1 MMSFSSKTTGRCAS
15 QLLMRRKTR
24 AYAVATFQSRNIAT
38 KATIANANLRLVGGT
53 FAASRDDLVPLQ
65 QQQQQQK
72 PSEFRLKSSRGYYSS
87 VGDNFYSNNN
97 TGGFVLRY
105 FSSAPHIRSRDAT
118 SAWLAA
124 GGDGRVTLHGEEES
138 ATAAFNEDDEIGSG
152 RSTGNN
158 VVSIGIN
165 AYGTST
171 HPRPEVIE
179 RSSCTSSSPRMAA
192 FAEVDRVRA
201 SIAENSGKT
210 TEAGG
215 LDLSHLR
222 AQPTIIDGENENEWP
237 VGATSDVSDL
247 VESNRA
253 RLLQVLGL
261 ESINPNNSDS
271 DNADTCA
278 AIMCASGTDA
288 ELMGALAGIA
298 SAGTSSDT
306 MQKWT
311 TSNQG
316 KGQAVTKGGASLIS
330 ILMPGTGSGV
340 GDAAGMRHHSAAAPQ
355 ADSVQPGE
363 PIGGMVDGSIVA
375 FEPVRENVDV
385 TDGDALREFID
396 AKKKQTNAGSVLLHA
411 IAGSK
416 TGMHQPPLVVA
427 DSLAN
432 ESDDI
437 LVCIDAC
444 QMRVT
449 PEYIRSQ
456 LSKGYIVLLTGS
468 KFYGGPPFAGACLL
482 PPKRA
487 REIEAMA
494 ALEGGI
500 PSGLAE
506 YFTADDVPG
515 DSMPIF
521 KSKLSPIPNTGLA
534 LRWTAALHSMERF
547 RSNPPFMTK
556 RVAKRWV
563 SRVRALAEGF
573 YPAVEVLEAHGIH
586 EEEEHRI
593 GGVNTIVSLM
603 IRTGGSGGGMLGVK
617 GLKQLQLLLGTD
629 LSELCD
635 GTTFPESALGVAKI
649 RAQLGQPVLLGGGAR
664 HGVVRLAIGATDI
677 CETVESAVANSD
689 DNSDDDEDPFA
700 ALDALS
706 NAIDALVVN
715 DVQVLRKIELLATHW
730 EAVAKRFDDLPATA
744 VRWQARLAAEG
755 VAPAH
760 ASSAAPREVTHVDI
774 GWLKPHEK
782 VVNQDRVTALVDAI
796 GRWGAY
802 RKPLLVD
809 RESGSIL
816 DGHHRYFAA
825 QKLGLSKVP
834 AALVDY
840 LEDDSISVELWPGDH
855 GVASISKQD
864 VIDMCLSADVF
875 PPKTSRHTFA
885 EPLNPIFVPLE
896 ELRDDEATRK

>member
-1 MMSFSSKTTGRCAS
+1 MGAVTALQHSRSF
-15 QLLMRRKTR
+15 
-24 AYAVATFQSRNIAT
+24 
-38 KATIANANLRLVGGT
+38 ANGKLRLVGG
-53 FAASRDDLVPLQ
+53 AALSTSRYADLLPL
-65 QQQQQQK
+65 
-72 PSEFRLKSSRGYYSS
+72 PASEFNRSSDKSKITARSFSS
-87 VGDNFYSNNN
+87 V
-97 TGGFVLRY
+97 
-105 FSSAPHIRSRDAT
+105 IRSRDAT

-124 GGDGRVTLHGEEES
+124 GGDGRVTLHDEEHS
-138 ATAAFNEDDEIGSG
+138 ATASFNEDDDVGTG
-152 RSTGNN
+152 RKIT
-158 VVSIGIN
+158 SIVTTGIN

-179 RSSCTSSSPRMAA
+179 RSSCTSSSPRMEA
-192 FAEVDRVRA
+192 FAHVDEVRA
-201 SIAENSGKT
+201 SIC
-210 TEAGG
+210 
-215 LDLSHLR
+215 DLAVSHLS
-222 AQPTIIDGENENEWP
+222 AQPTILDNDSSSGQKWP
-237 VGATSDVSDL
+237 AEATSTVSEI
-247 VESNRA
+247 VESNRS
-253 RLLQVLGL
+253 RLLKVLGL
-261 ESINPNNSDS
+261 EPMT
-271 DNADTCA
+271 ADAEGSCA
-278 AIMCASGTDA
+278 AVIMCASGTDA
-288 ELMGALAGIA
+288 ELIGALAGIA
-298 SAGTSSDT
+298 AAGTNSET
-306 MQKWT
+306 VQKWT
-311 TSNQG
+311 ASNSRG
-316 KGQAVTKGGASLIS
+316 VGQAVSKDGASLVS

-363 PIGGMVDGSIVA
+363 PISGIVDGSIVA
-375 FEPVRENVDV
+375 FEPVRENIDV
-385 TDGDALREFID
+385 TDGTALREYID
-396 AKKKQTNAGSVLLHA
+396 AKKEQTNASSVLLHA

-427 DSLAN
+427 DALAS
-432 ESDDI
+432 EDV

-456 LSKGYIVLLTGS
+456 LDKEYIVLLTGS
-468 KFYGGPPFAGACLL
+468 KFYGAPPFAGAVLL

-487 REIEAMA
+487 REMEALA

-515 DSMPIF
+515 DSMPLL
-521 KSKLSPIPNTGLA
+521 KSKLPPIPNVGLA

-547 RSNPPFMTK
+547 TEAPSFMTN

-573 YPAVEVLEAHGIH
+573 YPAVEVLEAHGID
-586 EEEEHRI
+586 EEEEYRI
-593 GGVNTIVSLM
+593 GNANTIVSLM
-603 IRTGGSGGGMLGVK
+603 IRTGGGMLGVK

-629 LSELCD
+629 LSDLCD
-635 GTTFPESALGVAKI
+635 GTTFPESARGVAKI

-677 CETVESAVANSD
+677 CEAVESSIAMRKANNASSSSD
-689 DNSDDDEDPFA
+689 DEEDPFA

-706 NAIDALVVN
+706 DAIDAMVVD

-730 EAVAKRFDDLPATA
+730 EAVAKRFDELPATA

-755 VAPAH
+755 VA
-760 ASSAAPREVTHVDI
+760 SAQTSNLAPREVTNVDI
-774 GWLKPHEK
+774 GWLKPHEM

-809 RESGSIL
+809 RDSGSIL

-825 QKLGLSKVP
+825 QKLGLAKVP

-840 LEDDSISVELWPGDH
+840 LEDDSITVELWPGDH

-885 EPLNPIFVPLE
+885 EPLSPIFVPLE
-896 ELRDDEATRK
+896 ELRDDEATRN

>member
-1 MMSFSSKTTGRCAS
+1 MGAIPTWQS
-15 QLLMRRKTR
+15 Q
-24 AYAVATFQSRNIAT
+24 
-38 KATIANANLRLVGGT
+38 T
-53 FAASRDDLVPLQ
+53 FATASTRMNG
-65 QQQQQQK
+65 K
-72 PSEFRLKSSRGYYSS
+72 FRLMGGAFSTPRYDPVLPSCCELNRKDDKHYFGHNTISRP
-87 VGDNFYSNNN
+87 
-97 TGGFVLRY
+97 
-105 FSSAPHIRSRDAT
+105 FSSAPLPIQSRDAT

-124 GGDGRVTLHGEEES
+124 GGDGRVTLHDEEHS
-138 ATAAFNEDDEIGSG
+138 ATAAFNEDDDVGTG
-152 RSTGNN
+152 RTT
-158 VVSIGIN
+158 VVTAGIN

-179 RSSCTSSSPRMAA
+179 RSSCTSSSPRMEA
-192 FAEVDRVRA
+192 FAHVDQVRA
-201 SIAENSGKT
+201 SIAED
-210 TEAGG
+210 G
-215 LDLSHLR
+215 LGVSHLTV
-222 AQPTIIDGENENEWP
+222 QPTIDDSGGQWP
-237 VGATSDVSDL
+237 EAATSSVSEI

-253 RLLQVLGL
+253 RLLNVLGL
-261 ESINPNNSDS
+261 EPMTASTTEDS
-271 DNADTCA
+271 GACA

-288 ELMGALAGIA
+288 ELIGALAGIA
-298 SAGTSSDT
+298 AAGTDSET
-306 MQKWT
+306 VQKWT
-311 TSNQG
+311 STNQG
-316 KGQAVTKGGASLIS
+316 KGVAVSKDGASLVS

-363 PIGGMVDGSIVA
+363 PISGMVDGSIVA
-375 FEPVRENVDV
+375 FEPVRENIDV
-385 TDGDALREFID
+385 QDGTALREYID
-396 AKKKQTNAGSVLLHA
+396 VKKEQTNASSVLLHA

-427 DSLAN
+427 DALAA
-432 ESDDI
+432 EDV

-456 LSKGYIVLLTGS
+456 LDKGYIVLLTGS
-468 KFYGGPPFAGACLL
+468 KFYGGPPFAGAVLL

-487 REIEAMA
+487 REIEALA
-494 ALEGGI
+494 AMEGGI

-506 YFTADDVPG
+506 YFTADDVPEEA
-515 DSMPIF
+515 MPLL
-521 KSKLSPIPNTGLA
+521 KSKFPSIPNTGLA

-547 RSNPPFMTK
+547 RSAPAFMTN

-573 YPAVEVLEAHGIH
+573 YPAVEVLEAQGID

-603 IRTGGSGGGMLGVK
+603 IRTGGSDGGMLGVK

-629 LSELCD
+629 LSDLCD
-635 GTTFPESALGVAKI
+635 GVTFPESAKGVAEI

-677 CETVESAVANSD
+677 CEAVESSIAMREASSSSSD
-689 DNSDDDEDPFA
+689 EEDPFA

-706 NAIDALVVN
+706 DAIDAMVVD

-730 EAVAKRFDDLPATA
+730 EAVAKRFDELPATA

-755 VAPAH
+755 VASAQ
-760 ASSAAPREVTHVDI
+760 ASNFAPREVTNVDI

-809 RESGSIL
+809 RDSGSIL

-825 QKLGLSKVP
+825 QKLGLAKVP

-840 LEDDSISVELWPGDH
+840 LEDDSITVDLWPGDH
-855 GVASISKQD
+855 GVTSISKQD

-885 EPLNPIFVPLE
+885 EPLSPIFVPLE
-896 ELRDDEATRK
+896 ELRDDEATKN